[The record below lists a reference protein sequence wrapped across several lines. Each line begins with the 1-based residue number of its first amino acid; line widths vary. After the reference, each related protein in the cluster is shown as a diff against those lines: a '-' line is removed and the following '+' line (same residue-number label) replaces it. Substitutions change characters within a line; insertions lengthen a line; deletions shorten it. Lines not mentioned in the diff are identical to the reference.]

1 MLLDRLLSDVS
12 IQVEP
17 FAVCQVSATSR
28 LRFRGFEWVTLHFV
42 LEGRGRMHGA
52 GRTVDLRPST
62 LVVVPPGTPH
72 SIEGMARG
80 MGTARETGTAGDL
93 QVACGRINV
102 VYGPHLGLFD
112 RLPGPLV
119 VDFAGSPDVERVF
132 ARLLEE
138 AQAEAAG
145 LQAMTSALM
154 RECLVLLLRKL
165 CAEPDC
171 SLPWLRALDDPG
183 LADVVDL
190 ILAHPEQPHSVDSL
204 AANSLMSRTAFA
216 TAFATSFGQT
226 PMAFVREVRLRRAAE
241 LLRTTTLSI
250 DGIARAVGYDSRSQF
265 SRAFQRL
272 FREAPGRY
280 RQV

>member
-1 MLLDRLLSDVS
+1 MLLDRLLSDLS

-17 FAVCQVSATSR
+17 FAVCRVSDTSR
-28 LRFRGFEWVTLHFV
+28 LRFRGFGWVTLHFV

-72 SIEGMARG
+72 SIEGMARS
-80 MGTARETGTAGDL
+80 TGTAGDL
-93 QVACGRINV
+93 EVACGRINA

-138 AQAEAAG
+138 AQAETAG

-190 ILAHPEQPHSVDSL
+190 ILAQPEQPHSVDSL
-204 AANSLMSRTAFA
+204 AASASMSRTAFA

-272 FREAPGRY
+272 FMEAPGRY

>member
-1 MLLDRLLSDVS
+1 MLLDRLLSDLS
-12 IQVEP
+12 IDVEP
-17 FAVCQVSATSR
+17 FAVCQVSGTSR

-52 GRTVDLRPST
+52 GQYVDLRPST

-72 SIEGMARG
+72 SIEGMGRS
-80 MGTARETGTAGDL
+80 TGTAGDL
-93 QVACGRINV
+93 EVACGRINV

-138 AQAEAAG
+138 AQAETAG

-171 SLPWLRALDDPG
+171 SLPWLRALDDAG

-190 ILAHPEQPHSVDSL
+190 ILAQPEQPHSVDSL
-204 AANSLMSRTAFA
+204 AASASMSRTAFA
-216 TAFATSFGQT
+216 TTFATSFGQT

-241 LLRTTTLSI
+241 LLRTTRLSI
-250 DGIARAVGYDSRSQF
+250 DGVARAVGYDSRSQF

-272 FREAPGRY
+272 FSESPGRY
-280 RQV
+280 RQA